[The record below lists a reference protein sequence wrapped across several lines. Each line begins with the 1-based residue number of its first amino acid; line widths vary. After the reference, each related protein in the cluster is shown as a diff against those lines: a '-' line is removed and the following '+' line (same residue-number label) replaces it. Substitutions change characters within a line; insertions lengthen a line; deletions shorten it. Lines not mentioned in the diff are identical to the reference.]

1 MQLDLKQSY
10 IILEQ
15 CAEQF
20 FFIFY
25 CNQVFLC
32 CILCLPGTS
41 QMMMFRFDKQQTR
54 SYSFPIESIIREL
67 SGFPIIYAYV
77 EFLVPF

>member
-20 FFIFY
+20 FFYFLL
-25 CNQVFLC
+25 QSGVFVLY
-32 CILCLPGTS
+32 IVLTWNFS
-41 QMMMFRFDKQQTR
+41 NDD
-54 SYSFPIESIIREL
+54 
-67 SGFPIIYAYV
+67 
-77 EFLVPF
+77 VPFRQTTDQKLFISN